1 MNFLTIYLMRTI
13 RAITR
18 SLPVLFV
25 AVVAFAIQAAAQVPE
40 KPSVPRAVN
49 DFAGI
54 FSVSDAEYMNRV
66 LVSFADSTSNR
77 IVVVTVD
84 DLGGMEPAMF
94 AYEIGEKWGVG
105 SDKFDNGV
113 VVLVK
118 PKTSASSGQVYIAVG
133 YGLEGAI
140 PDAVAKRIVENEM
153 RPRFKENDYAGG
165 VAAALNVLMRLS
177 AGEISY
183 KEYED
188 SIGAGSSIAMIVFGL
203 LFVLIILGALFGKNG
218 PRNIGSGG
226 SHASSVADAIF
237 WSSILGGGH
246 NHGGGFSGG
255 GFSGGFGGGFGGGS
269 FGGGGAGG
277 SW

>member
-1 MNFLTIYLMRTI
+1 MRTI
-13 RAITR
+13 SRIFRYIPLLAA
-18 SLPVLFV
+18 VLALTV
-25 AVVAFAIQAAAQVPE
+25 SASAQIPP

-49 DFAGI
+49 DFAGV
-54 FSVSDAEYMNRV
+54 FSRSDAEYMNRV
-66 LVSFADSTSNR
+66 LVDFADSTSNR

-84 DLGGMEPAMF
+84 DLGGMEPAM
-94 AYEIGEKWGVG
+94 
-105 SDKFDNGV
+105 GV

-118 PKTSASSGQVYIAVG
+118 PKTSRSSGQVYIAVG

-140 PDAVAKRIVENEM
+140 PDAIAKRIVENEM
-153 RPRFKENDYAGG
+153 IPRFKENDYTGG
-165 VAAALNVLMRLS
+165 VAAALNVLMRLA

-183 KEYED
+183 KEYEESLD
-188 SIGAGSSIAMIVFGL
+188 AGGAIAMV
-203 LFVLIILGALFGKNG
+203 LFGVFVALIVITVLFGRGG

-226 SHASSVADAIF
+226 SITSSVGDAIF
-237 WSSILGGGH
+237 WSSILGGGRGGSGF
-246 NHGGGFSGG
+246 GGGGG

>member
-1 MNFLTIYLMRTI
+1 MNFRTIFPMRTI
-13 RAITR
+13 SRIFR
-18 SLPVLFV
+18 SIPLLAAVLV
-25 AVVAFAIQAAAQVPE
+25 LTVSASAQIPP

-49 DFAGI
+49 DFAGV
-54 FSVSDAEYMNRV
+54 FSRSDAEYMNRV
-66 LVSFADSTSNR
+66 LVDFADSTSNR

-84 DLGGMEPAMF
+84 DLDGMEPAMF
-94 AYEIGEKWGVG
+94 AYEIGEQWGVG

-118 PKTSASSGQVYIAVG
+118 PKTSRSSGQVYIAVG

-140 PDAVAKRIVENEM
+140 PDAIAKRIVENEM
-153 RPRFKENDYAGG
+153 IPRFQEEDYTSG
-165 VAAALNVLMRLS
+165 VAAALNVLMRLA

-188 SIGAGSSIAMIVFGL
+188 SISTGGSIAMIVFGL
-203 LFVLIILGALFGKNG
+203 LFVLIILGALFGNNG
-218 PRNIGSGG
+218 PRNISSGG
-226 SHASSVADAIF
+226 SRTSSVADAIF
-237 WSSILGGGH
+237 WSSMLGGSR
-246 NHGGGFSGG
+246 GGSGFGGGG